1 MNNYRRNTMYK
12 PATKKQIKEW
22 QETDFFM
29 SGNFNPLKLFVVIPT
44 IVQIACLVFMFAM
57 FGLNDLLF

>member
-1 MNNYRRNTMYK
+1 MNNYRRNIMYK

-22 QETDFFM
+22 QETDLFM

-44 IVQIACLVFMFAM
+44 IVQIACLVFMFTM
-57 FGLNDLLF
+57 FGINDLLF